1 MEEVT
6 PNEDEEVAKMMGHT
20 IRTRRRC
27 YVRTQCI
34 NLAANCMDLM
44 EHVTITKPKDK
55 KKQHD
60 EEQEYNGGPDEGGSV
75 DEYKGVRVIT
85 LSFTIGN
92 LAKLLYIQ
100 YAISDSFFQTMK
112 MEDKYSHGVQ
122 VPQTMV
128 LIRRLVSMIY
138 FYKIA
143 KIVRTL

>member
-1 MEEVT
+1 MLRPHTVYKPGSKLHGPCRTCNHHKTQRQEET
-6 PNEDEEVAKMMGHT
+6 
-20 IRTRRRC
+20 
-27 YVRTQCI
+27 
-34 NLAANCMDLM
+34 
-44 EHVTITKPKDK
+44 
-55 KKQHD
+55 QHD

-122 VPQTMV
+122 VPQSMV
-128 LIRRLVSMIY
+128 LMRRLVSMIY
-138 FYKIA
+138 LPS
-143 KIVRTL
+143 IVLSLP